1 MALKKKNKTIAQ
13 RFTARNKQRA
23 KVERVGTFYKEVK
36 NSKKESKPWN
46 FKIVFKDKAMRMIAG
61 FASMKY
67 SKFFVPNS
75 FRLVTDYVGR

>member
-1 MALKKKNKTIAQ
+1 MALKKKNKSIPQKAMARVHQ
-13 RFTARNKQRA
+13 RNKVA
-23 KVERVGTFYKEVK
+23 RVGTYYKEIK

-46 FKIVFKDKAMRMIAG
+46 FKAVFKDKAMRMIAG

-75 FRLVTDYVGR
+75 FRLVTDYVGK